1 MMKTITFAEADGE
14 ALSADLYLPEGEAP
28 FPLVIGISGG
38 GWARGN
44 RGALAAWG
52 KHLAKA
58 GLAFASID
66 YRRASAR
73 PIFPGNAED
82 VAAALRFFSISG
94 EEHSIDTRRIGL
106 LGVSAGGHLGALVS
120 LSDEFDCPQPKVFA
134 GIYGVYDLLA
144 HWQADRD
151 SNSVTAFDKTERML
165 GAKPFADPQLYHR
178 ASPLRQITYERSMP
192 VFLCWGHLDRDV
204 APEQSAGFARALR
217 QAGYPVT
224 AVELPD
230 APHLW
235 FSEETPEAPGSFSAR
250 VAPALIRFL
259 KRNLAAPA
267 P

>member
-1 MMKTITFAEADGE
+1 MMKTIAFAEADGRS
-14 ALSADLYLPEGEAP
+14 LLADLYLPEGDGP

-38 GWARGN
+38 GWARGD

-66 YRRASAR
+66 YRRSGAE
-73 PIFPGNAED
+73 PIFPRNAED
-82 VAAALRFFSISG
+82 VAASLRFFASNG
-94 EEHSIDTRRIGL
+94 AQHSIDPENIGL

-120 LSDEFDCPQPKVFA
+120 LSPEFDCPRPKVFA
-134 GIYGVYDLLA
+134 GIYGVYDLFA

-151 SNSVTAFDKTERML
+151 TNSVTAFDKTERVL
-165 GAKPFADPQLYHR
+165 GAKPFTDPQLYYR
-178 ASPLRQITYERSMP
+178 ASPLRQITYDRNMP
-192 VFLCWGHLDRDV
+192 VFLCWGHMDRDI
-204 APEQSAGFARALR
+204 APAQSDGFARALR

-235 FSEETPEAPGSFSAR
+235 FSEESPEQTGSFSAR
-250 VAPALIRFL
+250 ISPALIRFF
-259 KRNLAAPA
+259 KRNLKAPA
-267 P
+267 A